1 MKVNEYKQGDIIFRQ
16 GDFSTVFYKLIGGSV
31 GVYVGYGSENEK
43 QLTTLH
49 AGDYLG
55 EMGVIEAYPRSATA
69 VVLEDGTRMEEIS
82 DKEIDSY
89 FLDRTGDLFQI
100 MRQLAQRLRDR
111 TNDYEEA
118 CRALDELQKTSE
130 EPEKRSKSL
139 LDVIKKMN
147 TFYNYKDIWY
157 Y

>member
-69 VVLEDGTRMEEIS
+69 VVLEDGTRMEEIP
-82 DKEIDSY
+82 DKAIPISSIGRGICSRSCVSWPSVSETAPMITKRHAVLSMS
-89 FLDRTGDLFQI
+89 FR
-100 MRQLAQRLRDR
+100 RRLKNRKSAANR
-111 TNDYEEA
+111 
-118 CRALDELQKTSE
+118 CSTS
-130 EPEKRSKSL
+130 SK
-139 LDVIKKMN
+139 K
-147 TFYNYKDIWY
+147 
-157 Y
+157 